1 MRQDFYAVLGV
12 SPAASADE
20 IRQAFRQ
27 LARQFHPDANP
38 GDPAVAEHFKVVN
51 EAYRV
56 LGTPQ
61 LRTAYDQAL
70 RIVRPAS
77 SVAASSTQTH
87 IPTPP
92 HGPISGPR
100 TTMYPAPGGSPADT
114 DAAPVLMAQITPAQP
129 AIVAPHEPTRFYL
142 LAELGATR
150 KPAVIDPLPLDLAL
164 VVDRS
169 MSMKGEKI
177 SEVKRGVMN
186 LLDQLHANDLL
197 TLVFFDNKAEV
208 LADGETVR
216 GRAGIEMALDGLNA
230 RGGTN
235 IASGLEAAL
244 ERLAPRQTRSRVM
257 SLVLLSD
264 GRTISD
270 SERCVELAA
279 HARDMGVSITALG
292 LGLDWNR
299 DLLDRIAAVSGGG
312 SNFVERPSELQTM
325 FDEVIMRL
333 RATLA
338 SGMRMTFEPV
348 PGVHIARA
356 TRIAPDIAEAFAVA
370 TDALPTL
377 LDSSSS
383 PVTVDLGALVG
394 RPDIESAA
402 VVWDLVLDP
411 SVLVARNGAYD
422 FGRLTAAY
430 WAPRHGGGQMERLA
444 HHLQIPVNMSGQPA
458 PFAPDV
464 RLALEL
470 ITAYRLQTQ
479 ADQFKTVGKV
489 DEAVKRMRTAE
500 LRLQNVGSGNLAS
513 KAREAAQ
520 ALSGAGDAGITE
532 TLRAKY
538 DTKNHGGIFH
548 RLRRRQ
554 AGNV

>member
-1 MRQDFYAVLGV
+1 MRQDFYVVLGV

-38 GDPAVAEHFKVVN
+38 GDPDAAERFKVVN

-61 LRTAYDQAL
+61 LRAAYDQAL
-70 RIVRPAS
+70 RIVRPTPI
-77 SVAASSTQTH
+77 VASSTQTH

-92 HGPISGPR
+92 RGGVSRGRPTAR
-100 TTMYPAPGGSPADT
+100 PAAGAVDAGAIPA
-114 DAAPVLMAQITPAQP
+114 LMVRVTPAQP
-129 AIVAPHEPTRFYL
+129 TIVPPTEPTRFYL

-150 KPAVIDPLPLDLAL
+150 EPAVIDPLPLDLAL

-177 SEVKRGVMN
+177 AEVKRGVMN
-186 LLDQLHANDLL
+186 LLDQLHGDDLL

-216 GRAGIEMALDGLNA
+216 GRAGIELALDRLSA

-235 IASGLEAAL
+235 IASGLDAAL
-244 ERLAPRQTRSRVM
+244 QRLAPRQTRSRVM

-270 SERCVELAA
+270 SEQCVELAG

-299 DLLDRIAAVSGGG
+299 DLLDRVAAVSGGS
-312 SNFVERPSELQTM
+312 SNFAEQPSELQSL
-325 FDEVIMRL
+325 FDDVILRL

-338 SGMRMTFEPV
+338 SGMRMTLEPA

-356 TRIAPDIAEAFAVA
+356 TRIAPDIAEAFAVS
-370 TDALPTL
+370 TGALPNL
-377 LDSSSS
+377 QDKSSG

-402 VVWDLVLDP
+402 VVWELVLDP
-411 SVLVARNGAYD
+411 AALAANNGTYD
-422 FGRLTAAY
+422 FGRLSASY
-430 WAPRHGGGQMERLA
+430 WAPRQGGGQMERLA
-444 HHLQIPVNMSGQPA
+444 HQVQLPVNATGEQA
-458 PFAPDV
+458 PIVSDV

-479 ADQFKTVGKV
+479 ADQLKTAGQIH
-489 DEAVKRMRTAE
+489 EAVKLMRTAE
-500 LRLQNVGSGNLAS
+500 LRLQHAGSGELAT
-513 KAREAAQ
+513 KARQAAQ
-520 ALSGAGDAGITE
+520 ALGGAGDAGITE

-538 DTKNHGGIFH
+538 DTKNHGGGIFH
-548 RLRRRQ
+548 RLRRKLTAQ
-554 AGNV
+554 

>member
-1 MRQDFYAVLGV
+1 MRQDFYVVLGV

-27 LARQFHPDANP
+27 LARQFHPDANA
-38 GDPAVAEHFKVVN
+38 GDPAAAEHFKVVN

-61 LRTAYDQAL
+61 LRAAYDQAL
-70 RIVRPAS
+70 RIVRPAPGVVS
-77 SVAASSTQTH
+77 SSQPH
-87 IPTPP
+87 IPTP
-92 HGPISGPR
+92 GRAGGSGPHPTAR
-100 TTMYPAPGGSPADT
+100 PVPSGGPTVDSGAIPA
-114 DAAPVLMAQITPAQP
+114 LMVHVTPAQP
-129 AIVAPHEPTRFYL
+129 AIVAPREPTRFYL

-150 KPAVIDPLPLDLAL
+150 EPAVIDPLPLDLAL

-177 SEVKRGVMN
+177 AEVKRGVMN
-186 LLDQLHANDLL
+186 LLDQLHADDLL

-216 GRAGIEMALDGLNA
+216 GRAGIELALDRLNV

-312 SNFVERPSELQTM
+312 SNFVERPSELQGM
-325 FDEVIMRL
+325 FDDVILRL

-338 SGMRMTFEPV
+338 SGMRMTLEPA

-356 TRIAPDIAEAFAVA
+356 TRIAPDIAEAFAVS
-370 TDALPTL
+370 TGALPNL
-377 LDSSSS
+377 QDKSSG

-402 VVWDLVLDP
+402 VVWELVLDP
-411 SVLVARNGAYD
+411 AALAARNGTYD
-422 FGRLTAAY
+422 FGRLTATY
-430 WAPRHGGGQMERLA
+430 WAPRHGGGQVERLA
-444 HHLQIPVNMSGQPA
+444 HHLYLPVNATGQQA
-458 PFAPDV
+458 PIADDV

-479 ADQFKTVGKV
+479 ADQLKTAGLI

-500 LRLQNVGSGNLAS
+500 LRLQSTGSGELAS
-513 KAREAAQ
+513 KARQAAQ
-520 ALSGAGDAGITE
+520 ALGGAGDAGITE

-548 RLRRRQ
+548 RLRRKLAAQ
-554 AGNV
+554 